1 MTGIVIIPS
10 GIEPTLQAAVAS
22 AGPVA
27 TAVDA
32 KTNSFRVGPPKHTF
46 TCVTHELVCMH
57 MHMRAHTHTH
67 THHTS
72 CSSILVEC
80 TAHQGVLAMM
90 STMPC

>member
-46 TCVTHELVCMH
+46 TCVGEQWVQWWQHAQLLHV
-57 MHMRAHTHTH
+57 RD
-67 THHTS
+67 
-72 CSSILVEC
+72 L
-80 TAHQGVLAMM
+80 Q
-90 STMPC
+90 